1 MSSSTLKG
9 FKDEINFDKI
19 NIGSLRKLDS
29 GGQTAY
35 VSYGERNS
43 RLTIQTP
50 LMGIP
55 YAFGTGYNG
64 ERSDYLTLSFG
75 DYENDTKLNK
85 FWENMKSIEKTIN
98 DHVIC
103 NVDTWFP
110 NFSGKSE
117 AVVEQLIGEAF
128 NPFVKSSKE
137 NKYPPT
143 IKVKIPYENNK
154 YNIKIQDMN
163 TNEDYDFNEIKDKL
177 KGAYVK
183 ICFRVT
189 SVYFINKA
197 FGVSAKATKI
207 KISFPSQDEDDFRSD
222 SEDETTVANKMSSAV
237 VEDDDIDDE
246 IRKEVSKKD
255 TSAKN
260 TPKDTPKDTIKDT
273 PKDTIKDSEDE
284 DDDDDDD
291 DDDQK
296 SNKKDSDEDDNSENS
311 DDSEE
316 PVKPVIKKVPV
327 KSKVSKKK

>member
-1 MSSSTLKG
+1 MSSSTFKG

-29 GGQTAY
+29 GGQMAY
-35 VSYGERNS
+35 VSYSERNS

-50 LMGIP
+50 LMSIP

-75 DYENDTKLNK
+75 DYENDVKLNK
-85 FWENMKSIEKTIN
+85 FWENMKSLEKTIN

-143 IKVKIPYENNK
+143 IKVKIPYENSK
-154 YNIKIQDMN
+154 YNIKIEDMN
-163 TNEDYDFNEIKDKL
+163 TNEEYDFNEIKDKL

-237 VEDDDIDDE
+237 IEDDDIDDE

-255 TSAKN
+255 TPP
-260 TPKDTPKDTIKDT
+260 PKDTPKDTSKDTSKDT
-273 PKDTIKDSEDE
+273 PKDTPKDSEDE
-284 DDDDDDD
+284 DDDDDS
-291 DDDQK
+291 DDQK
-296 SNKKDSDEDDNSENS
+296 SNKKDSEDENSENS

-327 KSKVSKKK
+327 KSKASKKK

>member
-75 DYENDTKLNK
+75 DYENDAKLNK
-85 FWENMKSIEKTIN
+85 FWENMKNIEKTIN

-143 IKVKIPYENNK
+143 IKVKIPYENSK
-154 YNIKIQDMN
+154 YNIKIEDMN
-163 TNEDYDFNEIKDKL
+163 TNEEYDFNEIKDKL

-237 VEDDDIDDE
+237 IEDDDIDDE

-255 TSAKN
+255 TPPPKDTS
-260 TPKDTPKDTIKDT
+260 KDTPKD
-273 PKDTIKDSEDE
+273 SEDE
-284 DDDDDDD
+284 DDDDDD

-296 SNKKDSDEDDNSENS
+296 SNKKDSEDENSENS

-327 KSKVSKKK
+327 KSKASKKK

>member
-1 MSSSTLKG
+1 MSSSTLRG

-29 GGQTAY
+29 GGQMAN
-35 VSYGERNS
+35 VSYGEQNNRFI
-43 RLTIQTP
+43 IQTP
-50 LMGIP
+50 LMSIP

-75 DYENDTKLNK
+75 DYENDAKLNK
-85 FWENMKSIEKTIN
+85 FWENMKNLEKNIN

-103 NVDTWFP
+103 NVENWFP
-110 NFSGKSE
+110 NFSGKSS
-117 AVVEQLIGEAF
+117 AIVEQLIGEAF

-143 IKVKIPYENNK
+143 IKVKIPYDNDK
-154 YNIKIQDMN
+154 YNIKIEDMT
-163 TNEDYDFNEIKDKL
+163 TNEEYDFNEIKDKL

-183 ICFRVT
+183 ICFRV
-189 SVYFINKA
+189 SAVYFINKH
-197 FGVSAKATKI
+197 FGVSAKASKI

-237 VEDDDIDDE
+237 IEDDDIDDE

-255 TSAKN
+255 TPSKD
-260 TPKDTPKDTIKDT
+260 TVKDTVKDTP
-273 PKDTIKDSEDE
+273 KDSEDE

-316 PVKPVIKKVPV
+316 PVKPVIKKVPF
-327 KSKVSKKK
+327 KSKTSKKK